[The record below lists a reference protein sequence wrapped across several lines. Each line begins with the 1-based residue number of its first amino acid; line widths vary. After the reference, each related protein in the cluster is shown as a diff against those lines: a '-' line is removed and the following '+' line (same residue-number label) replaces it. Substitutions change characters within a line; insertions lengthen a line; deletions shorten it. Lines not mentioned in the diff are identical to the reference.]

1 MVPEGWRS
9 LPLGD
14 MLERITNGLVYNP
27 RQTEG
32 VRVTRIETISD
43 ARIDVSKVGFAE
55 YSPAMEQYRLQRG
68 DILYSH
74 INSLKHI
81 GKVAF
86 FDSEEVLYHGMN
98 LLLLRAN
105 NSVLPKYLYYLLD
118 SSVGQRYAHTYA
130 KRAVNQASINIA
142 ELRQFHFKVPPLYE
156 QEHIIEI
163 LQTWD
168 TSIAQTQALI
178 AATRERKRGLMQVL
192 LTGKKRFK
200 EFAND
205 PWHEHSLGQLLL
217 EVNERNKAGKH
228 TKVLSV
234 TNTRGF
240 VLPEEVFSKR
250 VASANLSN
258 YKVVRA
264 GQFAYN
270 PSRLNVGSLGLL
282 QGHELGLL
290 SPMYVV
296 FRTKA
301 AVDSHYLYHWFQSD
315 VAKGKILRSA
325 EGSVRESVSFS
336 ALSRMSISLPSLQE
350 QHRITSVLSTADAE
364 IENLEKQL
372 EAYKRQKRGLM
383 QQLLTGKKR
392 VEVDDM
398 EAVA

>member
-1 MVPEGWRS
+1 MPKDLRDGRINPSTAARITPERAKELGRHRLLPGDLVFSRRGDVSRVALVQEHEAGFICGTGCLRARPNPQLAYSDFLFAVVQTDSAKRWLESNAVGQTMPNMNTKILSS
-9 LPLGD
+9 LPLKIPS
-14 MLERITNGLVYNP
+14 LP
-27 RQTEG
+27 
-32 VRVTRIETISD
+32 
-43 ARIDVSKVGFAE
+43 
-55 YSPAMEQYRLQRG
+55 EQR
-68 DILYSH
+68 
-74 INSLKHI
+74 
-81 GKVAF
+81 
-86 FDSEEVLYHGMN
+86 
-98 LLLLRAN
+98 
-105 NSVLPKYLYYLLD
+105 
-118 SSVGQRYAHTYA
+118 T
-130 KRAVNQASINIA
+130 
-142 ELRQFHFKVPPLYE
+142 
-156 QEHIIEI
+156 
-163 LQTWD
+163 
-168 TSIAQTQALI
+168 IAQI
-178 AATRERKRGLMQVL
+178 ARAWDHSIQQLEHLVQLKRERKRGLMQVL

-205 PWHEHSLGQLLL
+205 PWHEHSLGQLIL

>member
-200 EFAND
+200 EFG
-205 PWHEHSLGQLLL
+205 GQAWRDTRLVDAYTFTNGRAFKPSEWTTSGLPIIRIQNL
-217 EVNERNKAGKH
+217 TGTQADFNYFAGEIEERH
-228 TKVLSV
+228 
-234 TNTRGF
+234 
-240 VLPEEVFSKR
+240 R
-250 VASANLSN
+250 V
-258 YKVVRA
+258 RD
-264 GQFAYN
+264 GDF
-270 PSRLNVGSLGLL
+270 
-282 QGHELGLL
+282 LL
-290 SPMYVV
+290 SWSATVRPFIWRGEDAALNQHIFKVGAAPGSDLMFGYYLID
-296 FRTKA
+296 FEIDKMLSMIHGTSMKHLTKR
-301 AVDSHYLYHWFQSD
+301 DLNRIQT
-315 VAKGKILRSA
+315 
-325 EGSVRESVSFS
+325 E
-336 ALSRMSISLPSLQE
+336 LPSIVE
-350 QHRITSVLSTADAE
+350 QRRIAEVLSTADAE
-364 IENLEKQL
+364 ITNLEQQL
-372 EAYKRQKRGLM
+372 EAYKLQKRGLM

-392 VEVDDM
+392 VKVNEL